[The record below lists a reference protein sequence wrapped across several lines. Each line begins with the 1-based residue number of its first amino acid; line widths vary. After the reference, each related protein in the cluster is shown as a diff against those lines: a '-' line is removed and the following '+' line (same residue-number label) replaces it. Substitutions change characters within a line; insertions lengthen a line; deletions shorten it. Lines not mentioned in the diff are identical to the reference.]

1 LNPQEAETWFQ
12 AVMPQFRDL
21 MNDGNEEVDM
31 GDYIQALLA
40 QGLNETVLGRNAT
53 MREIAGEAVELAR
66 LHKYDR
72 LFASA
77 IALRGLAYSF
87 EMTPDLLLEMEG
99 AVQLCRL
106 KGYFHELA
114 LLLMMLGGLNYL
126 LGDTQKGK
134 QYLEEL
140 EQVRENIRSPLGLAI
155 ITESLGGLA
164 FVGGDLE
171 SARLSTVETIEIFE
185 KLGAGQ
191 NLVMA
196 RSRLGHILRRIGD
209 TTGAKDI
216 YRQTILSWQ
225 ELGNLA
231 AIAHQLECFAFLAIA
246 DGNHR
251 RAAILIGAAK
261 ATRKR
266 LNAPNENPMELV
278 DMKQALAQLAESIGE
293 GERDRVMAEGAK
305 LNLDEAVALAL
316 KEVT

>member
-1 LNPQEAETWFQ
+1 
-12 AVMPQFRDL
+12 
-21 MNDGNEEVDM
+21 
-31 GDYIQALLA
+31 
-40 QGLNETVLGRNAT
+40 
-53 MREIAGEAVELAR
+53 
-66 LHKYDR
+66 
-72 LFASA
+72 
-77 IALRGLAYSF
+77 
-87 EMTPDLLLEMEG
+87 MTPDLLQEMG
-99 AVQLCRL
+99 VAVQLCRL

-114 LLLMMLGGLNYL
+114 LLLMMLGGLYTL
-126 LGDTQKGK
+126 FGDTQKGK

-155 ITESLGGLA
+155 ITESLSGLA
-164 FVGGDLE
+164 FVGGDLD
-171 SARLSTVETIEIFE
+171 SARLLTVETIEIFE
-185 KLGAGQ
+185 KLGARQ

-209 TTGAKDI
+209 ITGAEDI

-231 AIAHQLECFAFLAIA
+231 AVAHQLECFAFLAIA
-246 DGNHR
+246 DRNYR

-266 LNAPNENPMELV
+266 LNAPNENPMELA
-278 DMKQALAQLAESIGE
+278 DMKGALAQLASATGE
-293 GERDRVMAEGAK
+293 VERDRMMVEGAK